1 LEEQLH
7 TENLVSDRIRRFVQA
22 KAETLQKLADKQDKF
37 REQRVDDLDKQ
48 REEVEQKKIEDEA
61 EIQRMHGLI
70 QEEV

>member
-1 LEEQLH
+1 MH